1 MQKIGED
8 ELDDEK
14 MEFNLCH
21 LLGIDIEA
29 IAYRIA
35 VGDSENE
42 IQKKPTAVS
51 ERSDSGTE
59 SQINSLE
66 ANL

>member
-1 MQKIGED
+1 MQKLGED

-14 MEFNLCH
+14 MEFNLCS
-21 LLGIDIEA
+21 LLGIDIDA

-35 VGDSENE
+35 IGESENE

-51 ERSDSGTE
+51 DRSDSGTE
-59 SQINSLE
+59 S
-66 ANL
+66 